1 MRAPV
6 KADEPDRKQT
16 MEYPTQAELAGC
28 LKDIASEVGDAS
40 TIPFRVD
47 VVPLHGG
54 KPPMYAVVILS
65 ASKEPLRQKLANI
78 LSRSFSLGVSSFML
92 NGDEAA
98 SILKYCRP
106 D

>member
-1 MRAPV
+1 
-6 KADEPDRKQT
+6 

-28 LKDIASEVGDAS
+28 LKNIASEVGDA
-40 TIPFRVD
+40 TTTPFRVD

-98 SILKYCRP
+98 SILRYCRQ